1 MGVIFT
7 FFSLDSPLDDL
18 MALQDI
24 DLCVSLDVSVCGL
37 FWDISQVPV
46 LGIWSRGM
54 QRQILHS
61 GAHPNVLETYFVN
74 PDQL

>member
-1 MGVIFT
+1 
-7 FFSLDSPLDDL
+7 
-18 MALQDI
+18 
-24 DLCVSLDVSVCGL
+24 
-37 FWDISQVPV
+37 V